1 MSIAARAIIE
11 ESLVWLE
18 AMVNQ
23 GKKTINATV
32 RLYRED
38 WEALEE
44 KAKAMGME
52 SRTELI
58 REIARGYI
66 ETRKALTTEEKQ
78 VLGKCLA
85 S

>member
-11 ESLVWLE
+11 ESLIWLE

-32 RLYRED
+32 RLDPED

-78 VLGKCLA
+78 VLGKYLA